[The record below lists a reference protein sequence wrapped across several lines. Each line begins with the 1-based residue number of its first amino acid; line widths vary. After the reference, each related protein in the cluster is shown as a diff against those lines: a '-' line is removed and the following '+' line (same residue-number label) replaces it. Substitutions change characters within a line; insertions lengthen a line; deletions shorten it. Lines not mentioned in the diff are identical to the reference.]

1 LLTFIQET
9 QTMANK
15 MRWRYGDVHPVMVG
29 VAADSVIEIG
39 DLVLQE
45 ASLARP
51 ASELEDLGSEAANQ
65 EAFHDDF
72 LGVAMQHSPAGSA
85 EPIRIATTGVFEFDC
100 GSATFVIGDLLGVD
114 EASSGTELEDQVVA
128 KVATPNLAI
137 GVCVKTVNPAASR
150 TLVEIH
156 STIVRGGVQAAA

>member
-1 LLTFIQET
+1 
-9 QTMANK
+9 MANK

-29 VAADSVIEIG
+29 VASDTVIEIG

-85 EPIRIATTGVFEFDC
+85 EPIRVATTGVFEFDC

-128 KVATPNLAI
+128 KVTTPNLAI
-137 GVCVKTVNPAASR
+137 GVCVKTINPAASR
-150 TLVEIH
+150 VLVEIH